1 MNKIKE
7 TSLSHDASQLVSLLS
22 GHAQNLATF
31 TNTEWESLIE
41 FAAKNDVSQM
51 LYTALKAQ
59 HIKPPTIIDE
69 RIRNIHLASIVQNS
83 KRFYDLAQILNAFEL
98 AAIKV
103 VPVKGAWLGEA
114 IYGNIALRGMS
125 DIDLWVNR
133 AEIDSAKTAMESL
146 GYYSSSARTDRPR
159 ELLEELIGEIQFFK
173 LGSAMVE
180 LHWTI
185 YPGEWLRHASRIDE
199 KFIWQRTLDYRGNYA
214 RQLAAEDAIIHI
226 AIHLAVNHQMSMS
239 GLRTL
244 LDLDAV
250 RHKLTVDW
258 ETVALRAK
266 DWRVAT
272 AMWIVLSML
281 AHIFGDPDNK
291 LPLQELR
298 PSPLRRWVLEKFV
311 TPQGLCDGLVIREG
325 PIRFIFLLTLV
336 DKPLDALR
344 LVWRTF
350 FPDRRWFTLRYGL
363 QNAPQW
369 RVLQNRLCHPIRV
382 AWRKEI

>member
-1 MNKIKE
+1 MNRIPK
-7 TSLSHDASQLVSLLS
+7 THLSQNAEQLVAILLGQPIELSVLTDADWQSLLD
-22 GHAQNLATF
+22 LAI
-31 TNTEWESLIE
+31 N
-41 FAAKNDVSQM
+41 NDVSQM
-51 LYTALKAQ
+51 LFTALNHHQ
-59 HIKPPTIIDE
+59 IKLPPIISE
-69 RIRNIHLASIVQNS
+69 RIRDIHLTSVVQS
-83 KRFYDLAQILNAFEL
+83 TMRYHDLAQILQAFES
-98 AAIKV
+98 AAVTV
-103 VPVKGAWLGEA
+103 VPVKGAWLGEEV
-114 IYGNIALRGMS
+114 YSNIALRGMG
-125 DIDLWVNR
+125 DIDLWVDR
-133 AEIDSAKTAMESL
+133 SEIDLARTAMESL
-146 GYYSSSARTDRPR
+146 GYLSSSSRKDRPR
-159 ELLEELIGEIQFFK
+159 ELLEELVGEIQFFK
-173 LGSAMVE
+173 FGSAMVE

-185 YPGEWLRHASRIDE
+185 YQGEWLRHVSRIDE
-199 KFIWQRTLDYRGNYA
+199 KFIWQRTLTYRGNYA

-239 GLRTL
+239 GLRTM

-291 LPLQELR
+291 LPLQELC

>member
-1 MNKIKE
+1 MNNIKE
-7 TSLSHDASQLVSLLS
+7 PSLNQDATRLALLLSHHNENLVVHS
-22 GHAQNLATF
+22 G
-31 TNTEWESLIE
+31 TEWEALIDL
-41 FAAKNDVSQM
+41 ASKNEVSQM
-51 LYTALKAQ
+51 LFTALRTKQ
-59 HIKPPTIIDE
+59 ITPPPIIDD
-69 RIRNIHLASIVQNS
+69 RIRNIHLASVIQNS
-83 KRFYDLAQILNAFEL
+83 KRYHDLAQILQAFES
-98 AAIKV
+98 AAVTV
-103 VPVKGAWLGEA
+103 VPVKGAWLGEEV
-114 IYGNIALRGMS
+114 YSNIALRGMG
-125 DIDLWVNR
+125 DIDLWVDR
-133 AEIDSAKTAMESL
+133 SEINLARTAMESL
-146 GYYSSSARTDRPR
+146 GYLSSSSRTDRPR
-159 ELLEELIGEIQFFK
+159 ELLEELVGEIQFFK
-173 LGSAMVE
+173 FGSAMVE

-185 YPGEWLRHASRIDE
+185 YQGEWLRHVSRIDE
-199 KFIWQRTLDYRGNYA
+199 KYIWQRTLTYRGNYA

-239 GLRTL
+239 GLRTM

>member
-1 MNKIKE
+1 MNRTPK
-7 TSLSHDASQLVSLLS
+7 THLSQNAEQLVAILLGQPIELSVLTDADWQSLLD
-22 GHAQNLATF
+22 LAI
-31 TNTEWESLIE
+31 N
-41 FAAKNDVSQM
+41 NDVSQM
-51 LYTALKAQ
+51 LFTALNHHQ
-59 HIKPPTIIDE
+59 IKLPPIISE
-69 RIRNIHLASIVQNS
+69 RIRDIHLTSVVQS
-83 KRFYDLAQILNAFEL
+83 TMRFHYLAQILQAFES
-98 AAIKV
+98 AAITV

-114 IYGNIALRGMS
+114 VYGNIALRGMG
-125 DIDLWVNR
+125 DIDLWVDR
-133 AEIDSAKTAMESL
+133 SEINLARTAMESL
-146 GYYSSSARTDRPR
+146 GYLSSSSRTDRPR
-159 ELLEELIGEIQFFK
+159 ELLEELVGEIQFFK
-173 LGSAMVE
+173 FGSAMVE

-185 YPGEWLRHASRIDE
+185 YQGEWLRHVSRIDE
-199 KFIWQRTLDYRGNYA
+199 KYIWQRTLTYRGNYA

-239 GLRTL
+239 GLRTM